1 MIFSCCLV
9 SMKRCHRIDFCEAQ
23 GFQALKE
30 KLDPVEFERFIV
42 IINREKFDY
51 TKWRKNLFEDLSLEE
66 LASKADQYSRNLKN
80 T

>member
-1 MIFSCCLV
+1 MKTDTMI
-9 SMKRCHRIDFCEAQ
+9 KKE

-51 TKWRKNLFEDLSLEE
+51 TKWRKNLFEDFSLEE
-66 LASKADQYSRNLKN
+66 LESKADQYSRNLKSD
-80 T
+80 

>member
-1 MIFSCCLV
+1 MSRNRYGVPRFII
-9 SMKRCHRIDFCEAQ
+9 KKE

>member
-1 MIFSCCLV
+1 MKTDAMI
-9 SMKRCHRIDFCEAQ
+9 KKE

-51 TKWRKNLFEDLSLEE
+51 TKWRKNL
-66 LASKADQYSRNLKN
+66 
-80 T
+80 